1 LAVLITCVKMRS
13 KIGTISL
20 SIYFVF
26 SFVTNAQSGGNNT
39 YDFLNL
45 TNSARVASLGGQQI
59 SIFDDDLN
67 FTFHN
72 PSLLNASMDNHLVL
86 NYVDYFMDINYG
98 YVSYARSRGDWG
110 NWAAGIHYISYGKF
124 REVDE
129 SNLKKGEFR
138 ADDYALN
145 LIYSR
150 TLKDSMFYVGVN
162 VKPIFSDYES
172 YRSVG
177 LAFDAGITYVS
188 SNHLFSA
195 ALVVKNTGFQIKRY
209 YKDHPREP
217 LPFEIQLGISQK
229 LHYAP
234 FRFSVLA
241 QHLEKW
247 DLRYKTLDDLEPTS
261 SFTPENENKVDQ
273 FFDNF
278 MRHFILGVE
287 FLPSDN
293 FNIRL
298 GYNYKRRQELK
309 IDDKLGMVGFS
320 WGFGLRIKKFH
331 VSYGRATYH
340 LAGASNHFSVSTN
353 LSEFYKNF

>member
-1 LAVLITCVKMRS
+1 MMKRRRTGFIVFLGIVVF
-13 KIGTISL
+13 L
-20 SIYFVF
+20 SNT
-26 SFVTNAQSGGNNT
+26 SAQSGGNNT

-59 SIFDDDLN
+59 SIFDNDLN

-72 PSLLNASMDNHLVL
+72 PSLLNESMHNHLVL

-124 REVDE
+124 RSVDE
-129 SNLKKGEFR
+129 YNIQRGEFR

-150 TLKDSMFYVGVN
+150 TIIDSLLFAGVN

-177 LAFDAGITYVS
+177 LAVDMGITYQNS
-188 SNHLFSA
+188 DKLFSA
-195 ALVVKNTGFQIKRY
+195 ALVIKNAGFQIKRY
-209 YKDHPREP
+209 YKKHPREP

-229 LHYAP
+229 LRYAP
-234 FRFSVLA
+234 LRFSVLA
-241 QHLEKW
+241 QHLESW
-247 DLRYKTLDDLEPTS
+247 DLRYETLEELEPSS
-261 SFTPENENKVDQ
+261 SFSTTENENKVDQ

-278 MRHFILGVE
+278 MRHIILGVE

-309 IDDKLGMVGFS
+309 IKDKVGMVGFS

-331 VSYGRATYH
+331 ISYGRATYH
-340 LAGASNHFSVSTN
+340 VAGASNHFSISTN
-353 LSEFYKNF
+353 LSELYKNF